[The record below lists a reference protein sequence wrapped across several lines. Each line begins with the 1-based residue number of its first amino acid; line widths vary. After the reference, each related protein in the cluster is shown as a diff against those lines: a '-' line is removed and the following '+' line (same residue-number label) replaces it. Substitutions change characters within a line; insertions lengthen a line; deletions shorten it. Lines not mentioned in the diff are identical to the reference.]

1 MRITKI
7 GILQSQEFK
16 QNALKATLFSL
27 FAWLS
32 FGLFLDE
39 LAVSF
44 LFAVLFGT
52 TLLGIFVY
60 LPTMQ
65 RKRHAKIVEGQLPF
79 ALMNIAVEMN
89 LGLKFEKILKN
100 ASRQDNEIGK
110 EFKKVFLE
118 ATKKGASVQ
127 EALMHFCERIDS
139 LEVKRAIALFVSVYE
154 QGQKASGESVKM
166 LAKEMLAKQRAVSKE
181 FSGKLVVY
189 SLLFVAVSAIVP
201 ALFQSFAIVGSM
213 VLNLTF
219 TAQQIFLIIVIGFPL
234 VDLGAL
240 YYIKLKTPI
249 FLRE

>member
-1 MRITKI
+1 MK
-7 GILQSQEFK
+7 ILQSREFK
-16 QNALKATLFSL
+16 QNALKAALFSL
-27 FAWLS
+27 FAWLA
-32 FGLFLDE
+32 FGLFLEE

-44 LFAVLFGT
+44 LLAVLSGIA
-52 TLLGIFVY
+52 LLGIVLY
-60 LPTMQ
+60 LPAVK
-65 RKRHAKIVEGQLPF
+65 RKRYAQIVEGQLPF

-89 LGLKFEKILKN
+89 LGLKFEKILEN
-100 ASRQDNEIGK
+100 ASGQDNEIGK

-118 ATKKGASVQ
+118 ATRKGASVQ
-127 EALMHFCERIDS
+127 EALMHFSERIDS

-166 LAKEMLAKQRAVSKE
+166 LAREMLAKQRAVSKE

-213 VLNLTF
+213 VLNLSF
-219 TAQQIFLIIVIGFPL
+219 TAQQIFLIIVIGFPSI
-234 VDLGAL
+234 DLATL

>member
-1 MRITKI
+1 MK
-7 GILQSQEFK
+7 ILQSKEFK

-27 FAWLS
+27 FAWLV
-32 FGLFLDE
+32 FGLFLEE

-44 LFAVLFGT
+44 LLAVLFGIV
-52 TLLGIFVY
+52 LLGTILY
-60 LPTMQ
+60 LPAVQ
-65 RKRHAKIVEGQLPF
+65 RKRYAQVVEGQLPF

-89 LGLKFEKILKN
+89 LGLKFEEILKN
-100 ASRQDNEIGK
+100 ASEQDNEIGK

-127 EALMHFCERIDS
+127 EALMNFSERIDS

-154 QGQKASGESVKM
+154 QGQRASGESVKM
-166 LAKEMLAKQRAVSKE
+166 LAREMLAKQRAVSKE

-219 TAQQIFLIIVIGFPL
+219 TAQQIFLIIVLGFPSI
-234 VDLGAL
+234 DLAAL
-240 YYIKLKTPI
+240 YYIRLKTPI